1 LSTSAGIIHRDVGL
15 ATFRPCFTAKI
26 IRSTIQPPASTSMRT
41 VYPFLPCLLLLRYP
55 TTTAFP
61 VNISPQSRKGSTKLY
76 DIHGWRDAGEQEV
89 CILPFSLAEALLQ
102 GETKQ
107 LRLYEKRFIKLFD
120 DCMTSN
126 SGGGNGGGGVVA
138 MGLIAS
144 KRNGILM
151 HPPLCLVEAYNR
163 SMEGSGMGIFVTIR
177 AVGRVE
183 LANLTQEAPYI
194 KATCIEIFDDHA
206 TANLSQANLVASD
219 IEHAMIQL
227 SSLENQLK
235 AYEKD
240 KKSFMAAEL
249 VRKDGCTWFRS
260 IPWSNTPSS

>member
-1 LSTSAGIIHRDVGL
+1 LKYS
-15 ATFRPCFTAKI
+15 
-26 IRSTIQPPASTSMRT
+26 
-41 VYPFLPCLLLLRYP
+41 

-61 VNISPQSRKGSTKLY
+61 VYVSPQSRKGGSTKLY

-120 DCMTSN
+120 DCMKSN
-126 SGGGNGGGGVVA
+126 GGNGGVVA

-144 KRNGILM
+144 KQNGILM
-151 HPPLCLVEAYNR
+151 HPPLCQVEAYNR
-163 SMEGSGMGIFVTIR
+163 GMEGSGMGIFVTIR

-206 TANLSQANLVASD
+206 TANLSQANMASD

-240 KKSFMAAEL
+240 KKPSMAAEL
-249 VRKDGCTWFRS
+249 VRKDGCIGFRPPHGLTLLRHELLGRS
-260 IPWSNTPSS
+260 IL